1 MSDALDYL
9 LATRSDAM
17 QPYFEFLKQAGS
29 RLDPKTRA
37 LISVITKVTS
47 RTEGGFRQYLVR
59 ALRSG
64 ATAEEILDALL
75 MAFPAIGLSGL
86 VWAVDIILDMDIPEF
101 RAAVMGREIGW
112 RRVAGL
118 TELEE
123 GEAVPVYAEDER
135 LVYVV
140 RRPEAE
146 PVLYDGR
153 CPHQMSALPARL
165 QQGMTLTCPKHGWK
179 FDLADG
185 GACISGGKR
194 GLRELPARVEDGV
207 LYGYW

>member
-1 MSDALDYL
+1 MSNALDYL
-9 LATRSDAM
+9 LAARPEAM

-47 RTEGGFRQYLVR
+47 RTETGFRQYLVR
-59 ALRSG
+59 ALRTG

-86 VWAVDIILDMDIPEF
+86 VWAVDIISAMDIPEF
-101 RAAVMGREIGW
+101 RADALGRPVAW
-112 RRVAGL
+112 RRVAAL
-118 TELEE
+118 SELDD
-123 GEAVPVYAEDER
+123 GEAVSVSAEDGR

-140 RRPEAE
+140 RRPGSE

-153 CPHQMSALPARL
+153 CPHQMSALPSRL
-165 QQGMTLTCPKHGWK
+165 QQGMTLTCPAHGWK
-179 FDLADG
+179 FDLAAG

-194 GLRELPARVEDGV
+194 GLRELPGKTEDGV